1 MTRESSDHWVRTI
14 LLPEGGYEYCLVV
27 DGEWILDPLN
37 QLSVANPFGGRNSVF
52 TIDPFDPAPHLL
64 EAETKIISGA
74 TAAQRD
80 QVSKFA
86 AKACRDFAAPA
97 RFDSTIG
104 RTCLGPR
111 PQ

>member
-1 MTRESSDHWVRTI
+1 MRRESSDHWVRTI
-14 LLPEGGYEYCLVV
+14 LLPQGGYEYCLVV
-27 DGEWILDPLN
+27 DREWILDPLN

-52 TIDPFDPAPHLL
+52 TVEPFDQGPHLR
-64 EAETKIISGA
+64 EAETKIMSG
-74 TAAQRD
+74 
-80 QVSKFA
+80 A
-86 AKACRDFAAPA
+86 AKAQQDQIRNFAANECRRFAAPA